1 MNWIIDRIENNIAV
15 CEFDT
20 GKTIDV
26 PLSALPDGIKE
37 GDVIS
42 LSIDKA
48 ETNNR
53 KEKINNLM
61 NNLFK
66 D

>member
-42 LSIDKA
+42 LSIDKE